1 MNTQDTPGGAPSAL
15 LGDLATKHKTLKP
28 LYDEHS
34 KAIAVI
40 REDNRYSSDYQRELI
55 SKAEDDF
62 EGKMDDAISGFAN
75 AVEMKKAALH
85 ALAAPSVEEKG
96 AKAQPPPKFLTLA
109 SDRALWQSTMEN
121 QSLLAEVVKNQQIGF
136 HREDISMMS
145 AAEIIS
151 TYRDE
156 GTDEVFR
163 NSLELFGSRHLQRL
177 AKGGDRVAAEA
188 FQQFKAMAEARR
200 ENAKTLKQ
208 KQEGIETTFS
218 CVLSRQVG

>member
-1 MNTQDTPGGAPSAL
+1 M
-15 LGDLATKHKTLKP
+15 
-28 LYDEHS
+28 
-34 KAIAVI
+34 
-40 REDNRYSSDYQRELI
+40 
-55 SKAEDDF
+55 
-62 EGKMDDAISGFAN
+62 
-75 AVEMKKAALH
+75 
-85 ALAAPSVEEKG
+85 
-96 AKAQPPPKFLTLA
+96 LTLP

-188 FQQFKAMAEARR
+188 FQQFKTMAEARR
-200 ENAKTLKQ
+200 ENAKTPKQ
-208 KQEGIETTFS
+208 KQAEAALEQLDDVVQAFNQRTA
-218 CVLSRQVG
+218 VMKKERARQLRRR